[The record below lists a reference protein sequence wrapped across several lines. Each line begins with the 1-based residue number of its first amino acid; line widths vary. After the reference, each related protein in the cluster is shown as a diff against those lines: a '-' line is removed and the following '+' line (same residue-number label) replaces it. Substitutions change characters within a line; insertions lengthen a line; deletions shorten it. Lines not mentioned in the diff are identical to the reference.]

1 MKKFFLIGVALF
13 ALGMMPACNGE
24 NNRIISSIDSI
35 NQEIQESGDRISE
48 MFADT
53 TEKYHEGLISF
64 EENEKFGFKDSL
76 GHIIIRAQFDQV
88 GCFNEG
94 LASVTVG
101 AKRER
106 YLSSN
111 GDSATMWTG
120 GKQGFIDKTG
130 KYVVKPQYDY
140 CNYFSQGIAVVAKD
154 DKWGY
159 IDRTG
164 KEIIKLQYDQA
175 MDFYDA
181 NGFAAVSKD
190 GKWGLID
197 IKGRVVV
204 PIEHERA
211 FSTQRGVATVY
222 PFDKSIICYRVY
234 NDGNIIEER
243 VQ

>member
-1 MKKFFLIGVALF
+1 MKKIFLIGVALF
-13 ALGMMPACNGE
+13 ALGMMIACNGD
-24 NNRIISSIDSI
+24 NNRIIGSIDSV
-35 NQEIQESGDRISE
+35 NQEIQESGDRINE

-53 TEKYHEGLISF
+53 IEEYHEGLISF
-64 EENEKFGFKDSL
+64 EENGKFGFKDSL
-76 GHIIIRAQFDQV
+76 GHIVIKAQFDQV

-111 GDSATMWTG
+111 GDSATMWIG
-120 GKQGFIDKTG
+120 GKQGFIDRAG
-130 KYVVKPQYDY
+130 KIVVKPQYDY
-140 CNYFSQGIAVVAKD
+140 CNFFSQGVAVVAKD

-164 KEIIKLQYDQA
+164 KEIIKLQYDKA
-175 MDFYDA
+175 EAFYDS

-204 PIEHERA
+204 PIKHESA

-222 PFDKSIICYRVY
+222 PFDKSIISYQVY
-234 NDGNIIEER
+234 NDGTIIEEK